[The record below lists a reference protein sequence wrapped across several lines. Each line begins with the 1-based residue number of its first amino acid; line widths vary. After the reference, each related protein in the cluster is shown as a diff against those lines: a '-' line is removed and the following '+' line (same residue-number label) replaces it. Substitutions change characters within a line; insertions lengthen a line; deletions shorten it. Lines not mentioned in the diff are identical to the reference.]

1 MVSGLLVVFLF
12 VEGGMDEAQDLL
24 GAEETGFLEGRGLG
38 GSIAGL
44 LPLLEGDL
52 EEEFC

>member
-1 MVSGLLVVFLF
+1 
-12 VEGGMDEAQDLL
+12 MDQGQDLL
-24 GAEETGFLEGRGLG
+24 GAEEAGFLEGRGLG

-44 LPLLEGDL
+44 FPLLEGDL